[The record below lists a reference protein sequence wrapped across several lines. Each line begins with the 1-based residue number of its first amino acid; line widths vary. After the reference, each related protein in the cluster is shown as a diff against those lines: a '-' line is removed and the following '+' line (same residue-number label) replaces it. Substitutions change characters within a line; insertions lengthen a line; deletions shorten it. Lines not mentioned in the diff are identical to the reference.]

1 MSRSHRKPYVK
12 CGFSGS
18 KRLASKTVRRT
29 KMKYNNG
36 LYKKLYDSYNI
47 VDYKAY
53 SDDIKDR
60 RK

>member
-12 CGFSGS
+12 SGFFGS
-18 KRLASKTVRRT
+18 KRLASKKVRRHNL
-29 KMKYNNG
+29 KYNNG

-53 SDDIKDR
+53 SDDMKDR